1 LCDGSEVEDRGR
13 GRDGGGVEIMIVKK
27 IKIFR

>member
-13 GRDGGGVEIMIVKK
+13 DGGCGEIMIVKK